1 VRRALWVSYETVIG
15 TLHDIHECDETDRD
29 AKKTAT
35 NLLDKLKSFEFYVSL
50 LFMKNVLYKA
60 KIVVM
65 EVQEIE
71 QDILA
76 SIEVLQQTRNEM
88 LRMCEDVAMEGIISA
103 ATEKCE
109 SYGIHVEYKF
119 SKRHRHR
126 EHLPVSTKILPMLL
140 CLALANTIGKKCLR
154 Y

>member
-1 VRRALWVSYETVIG
+1 MKQIVMPKRLPQ
-15 TLHDIHECDETDRD
+15 
-29 AKKTAT
+29 

-50 LFMKNVLYKA
+50 LFMKNV
-60 KIVVM
+60 VM

-76 SIEVLQQTRNEM
+76 SVEVPQQTRNKM
-88 LRMCEDVAMEGIISA
+88 LRMCEDDVAMKGIISA

-126 EHLPVSTKILPMLL
+126 EHLPVSMKILPMLL
-140 CLALANTIGKKCLR
+140 CQALADTIGKKCLR